1 MTDFAYAAIDVSGA
15 ERKGKVAAASP
26 EQAQELLAAKRLFVV
41 KLAPL
46 ADQAVAPTSL
56 AQRIGSFRKRANQR
70 QITLFTRQLATLSS
84 LSPLE
89 EALRTLTL
97 QTEKPV
103 MRSVISSVHG
113 AVFEGRRLADALA
126 QEPRSFTPLYRAL
139 VSAGESSGS
148 LPVMLER
155 LAFLLERQSLMR
167 SRVLSALA
175 YPIILALVAMLV
187 VTALM
192 IFVIPKVVEQFD
204 TVGQTLPLLTR
215 IVMGTSNL
223 LANWWW
229 VIGLVLIAL
238 AAISARALSFPAI
251 RLRFDTRLLRLPFV
265 GRMIRDLHGA
275 RMARTLSTMVS
286 SRLPLYEGLALTV
299 PTVANRALRGA
310 TEQMVQD
317 IRGGS
322 SLSSAMK
329 RAAIFPPLLVYL
341 AASGESSGQVDTMLS
356 KAADY
361 MEQEFD
367 QFTSTALA
375 LLEPAIIVIMG
386 AIVAM
391 IVLAILLPILQ
402 LEALAA
408 L

>member
-1 MTDFAYAAIDVSGA
+1 MTDFGYAAIDVSGA
-15 ERKGKVAAASP
+15 ERRGRVAAATP
-26 EQAQELLAAKRLFVV
+26 ELAREMLTAKKLFVV
-41 KLAPL
+41 KLQPL
-46 ADQAVAPTSL
+46 SDRQEASTSL
-56 AQRIGSFRKRANQR
+56 TSKLSAFRKRASQR
-70 QITLFTRQLATLSS
+70 QITLFTRQLSTLAA

-89 EALRTLTL
+89 EALRTISL
-97 QTEKPV
+97 QTEKPL
-103 MRSVISSVHG
+103 MRSIISSVHMS
-113 AVFEGRRLADALA
+113 VFEGRRLADALA
-126 QEPRSFTPLYRAL
+126 QEPRSFSPLYRAL
-139 VSAGESSGS
+139 VSAGENSGS
-148 LPVMLER
+148 LPIMLER
-155 LAFLLERQSLMR
+155 LAFLLERQSAMR

-229 VIGLVLIAL
+229 AMGLVII
-238 AAISARALSFPAI
+238 AAIVVATQALSSPAL
-251 RLRFDTRLLRLPFV
+251 RLRFDTRLLRLPFL
-265 GRMIRDLHGA
+265 GRMIRDLHAA

-299 PTVANRALRGA
+299 PTVSNRALRNA

-322 SLSSAMK
+322 SLSAAMK
-329 RAAIFPPLLVYL
+329 RTAVLPPLLVYL
-341 AASGESSGQVDTMLS
+341 AASGEASGQVDVMLS

-386 AIVAM
+386 VIVAA

>member
-1 MTDFAYAAIDVSGA
+1 MTDYSYAAIDVFGA
-15 ERKGKVAAASP
+15 ERKGRVTAASS
-26 EQAQELLAAKRLFVV
+26 EQAQELLAAKKLFVV
-41 KLAPL
+41 KLQPL
-46 ADQAVAPTSL
+46 ADQSAAPTSL
-56 AQRIGSFRKRANQR
+56 VEQLSSFRKRANQR

-89 EALRTLTL
+89 EALRTLTM
-97 QTEKPV
+97 QTEKPL
-103 MRSVISSVHG
+103 MRSIISSVHG

-126 QEPRSFTPLYRAL
+126 QEPRSFSPLYRAL
-139 VSAGESSGS
+139 VSAGENSGS
-148 LPVMLER
+148 LPTMLER
-155 LAFLLERQSLMR
+155 LAFLLERQSMMR

-175 YPIILALVAMLV
+175 YPIILALVAV
-187 VTALM
+187 IVIAALM

-204 TVGQTLPLLTR
+204 TVGQQLPLITR
-215 IVMGTSNL
+215 VVMGMSNL

-229 VIGLVLIAL
+229 AIALFLIA
-238 AAISARALSFPAI
+238 AAAVFARALSVPAI
-251 RLRFDTRLLRLPFV
+251 RLRFDTRLLRLPFI
-265 GRMIRDLHGA
+265 GRMIRDLHAA

-299 PTVANRALRGA
+299 PTVSNRALRNA

-329 RAAIFPPLLVYL
+329 RASVFPPLLVYL
-341 AASGESSGQVDTMLS
+341 AASGESSGQVDIMLS

-367 QFTSTALA
+367 QFTTTALA

-408 L
+408 I

>member
-1 MTDFAYAAIDVSGA
+1 MTDFSYAAIDVSGA

-26 EQAQELLAAKRLFVV
+26 EQAQEMLAAKKLFVV
-41 KLAPL
+41 KLQPL
-46 ADQAVAPTSL
+46 ADQSAAPTSL
-56 AQRIGSFRKRANQR
+56 MEQLGSFRKRASQK
-70 QITLFTRQLATLSS
+70 QITLFTRQLATLAS

-89 EALRTLTL
+89 EALRTLTM
-97 QTEKPV
+97 QTERPL
-103 MRSVISSVHG
+103 MRNIISSVHG

-126 QEPRSFTPLYRAL
+126 QEPRSFSPLYRAL
-139 VSAGESSGS
+139 VSAGENSGS
-148 LPVMLER
+148 LPTMLER
-155 LAFLLERQSLMR
+155 LAFLLERQSMMR

-175 YPIILALVAMLV
+175 YPIILALVAV
-187 VTALM
+187 IVIAALM

-204 TVGQTLPLLTR
+204 TVGQQLPLITR
-215 IVMGTSNL
+215 IVMGTSIL

-229 VIGLVLIAL
+229 AIAL
-238 AAISARALSFPAI
+238 FLVAFAAISARALASPSI
-251 RLRFDTRLLRLPFV
+251 RLRFDTSLLKLPFL
-265 GRMIRDLHGA
+265 GRVIRDLHAA

-299 PTVANRALRGA
+299 PTVANRALRNA

-329 RAAIFPPLLVYL
+329 RTGVLLPLLVYL
-341 AASGESSGQVDTMLS
+341 AASGEASGQVDIMLS

-367 QFTSTALA
+367 QFTTTALA

-386 AIVAM
+386 AIVAL